1 MPTQSSLRAPSSR
14 DERRHAAA
22 IDRARCV
29 STARARARVSIA
41 VAVAV
46 EASSANDEGCEGW
59 RRADDETI
67 DDDARDDGGRARV
80 RVRTAVR

>member
-46 EASSANDEGCEGW
+46 EASSANDEGW

>member
-46 EASSANDEGCEGW
+46 EASSANDEGW
-59 RRADDETI
+59 RRA
-67 DDDARDDGGRARV
+67 DDARDDGGRARV

>member
-41 VAVAV
+41 VARARVSIAVAVAV
-46 EASSANDEGCEGW
+46 EASSANDEGW

-67 DDDARDDGGRARV
+67 APRV